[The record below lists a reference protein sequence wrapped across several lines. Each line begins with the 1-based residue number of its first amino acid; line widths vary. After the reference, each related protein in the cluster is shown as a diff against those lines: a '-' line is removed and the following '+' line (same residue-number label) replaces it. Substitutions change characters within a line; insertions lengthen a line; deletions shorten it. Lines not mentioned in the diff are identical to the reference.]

1 MFGKRK
7 VINFDESTIAATT
20 SRVFSW
26 HDKSASRRRNY
37 RRSISGLSLMLAVSE
52 DGLMFY
58 NFI

>member
-26 HDKSASRRRNY
+26 HDKSASRGRN